1 MRNSFYT
8 FDDAQLQ
15 STANNVKDAVIIA
28 LVTQKL
34 LMEEQGIELRDKYGM
49 IVIQQG
55 WFSKFVDKTFG
66 LTRDKDGM
74 VSLVYRL
81 VKLVD

>member
-1 MRNSFYT
+1 MRNNFYS

-28 LVTQKL
+28 LVTQNL
-34 LMEEQGIELRDKYGM
+34 LTEEQGTELRDKYG
-49 IVIQQG
+49 VVVVQQG

-66 LTRDKDGM
+66 LTGAKDGM
-74 VSLVYRL
+74 VNLVYRL